1 LIGYI
6 EAGGSE
12 NDLMEEDPREY
23 STRPPGGFF
32 FVGWVL
38 LMLVVLG
45 LTAGLVMARSRLLS
59 RQTSELEE
67 QEEQGP
73 RVLVVPVLHT
83 PEARSIEVPGTI
95 HGYIET
101 PVYAKIAGYLKRIY
115 VDKGDRV
122 QKGQLVAMLE
132 SPELDH
138 QVANA
143 RATYDLARITDRRN
157 QALLHFGVVA
167 EQQADNS
174 HAEMMEARAALD
186 QLIATEAYE
195 TIRAPFSGIVTARF
209 VDQGTLIPES
219 TTQSGPVT
227 PIISMATNS
236 ALRIY
241 SDVPQSSAPFIR
253 DGDPATISVTEYPR
267 RIFTGTV
274 TRHSDALTSQT
285 RTMLVEV
292 DLPNKDGA
300 LYPGMYATVKFEVNV
315 SAEAPMVPDDALIFR
330 NGKPFVPLVRNGHL
344 KLAPVNLGYDD
355 GVNVEITEGVTE
367 QDVVA
372 VNVGQSAQDG
382 EPVRPITLSGGR

>member
-1 LIGYI
+1 
-6 EAGGSE
+6 
-12 NDLMEEDPREY
+12 MEEDPKEY
-23 STRPPGGFF
+23 STKPPGGFF

-45 LTAGLVMARSRLLS
+45 LTAGLVMARGRLLS
-59 RQTSELEE
+59 QQTTELEL

-73 RVLVVPVLHT
+73 RVLVVPVLRT
-83 PEARSIEVPGTI
+83 PQSRSIEVPGTI

-122 QKGQLVAMLE
+122 EKGQLLAVLD

-143 RATYDLARITDRRN
+143 RATYDLARVTDQRN
-157 QALLHFGVVA
+157 QALVRFGVVA
-167 EQQADNS
+167 QQQADNAR
-174 HAEMMEARAALD
+174 AEMEEAKAGLD
-186 QLIATEAYE
+186 QLIATHDYE
-195 TIRAPFSGIVTARF
+195 MIRAPFGGVVTARY
-209 VDQGTLIPES
+209 VDPGALIPQATS
-219 TTQSGPVT
+219 QSGPVT
-227 PIISMATNS
+227 PIISLATNS

-241 SDVPQSSAPFIR
+241 SDVPQSTAPFIR
-253 DGDPATISVTEYPR
+253 DGDPAIVTVTEYPR
-267 RIFTGTV
+267 RSFTGTV
-274 TRHSDALTSQT
+274 TRHSDALASQT

-292 DLPNKDGA
+292 DLPNKDRA
-300 LYPGMYATVKFEVNV
+300 LYPGMYTTVTFQVNV

-344 KLAPVNLGYDD
+344 KLAAVELGYDD

-367 QDVVA
+367 QDMVA
-372 VNVGQSAQDG
+372 VNVGQSARDG
-382 EPVRPITLSGGR
+382 EPVRPITVSGAR